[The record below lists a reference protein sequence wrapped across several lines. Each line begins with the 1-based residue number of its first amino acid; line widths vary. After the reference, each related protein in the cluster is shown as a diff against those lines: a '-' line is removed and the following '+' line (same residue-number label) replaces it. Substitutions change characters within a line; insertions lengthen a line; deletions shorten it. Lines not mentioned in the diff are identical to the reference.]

1 MMRRSSADR
10 HGPELPPNNSMQRTR
25 YAPPLIL
32 GVGRHV
38 ANGGCLEYRQSLDEQ
53 LPGAPRSN
61 EELSGVP
68 RNCEACGSTRLTAY
82 DCGAD
87 LATTLALGIGR
98 RHPLDSAG
106 RELALPGLS
115 SEVVGL

>member
-1 MMRRSSADR
+1 MMRPSSADR

-53 LPGAPRSN
+53 LPDA
-61 EELSGVP
+61 
-68 RNCEACGSTRLTAY
+68 TAY

-87 LATTLALGIGR
+87 LATILALGIGR

>member
-53 LPGAPRSN
+53 LPGAPRSMKSYQ
-61 EELSGVP
+61 EFRGIARHAV
-68 RNCEACGSTRLTAY
+68 RLA
-82 DCGAD
+82 
-87 LATTLALGIGR
+87 
-98 RHPLDSAG
+98 
-106 RELALPGLS
+106 
-115 SEVVGL
+115 